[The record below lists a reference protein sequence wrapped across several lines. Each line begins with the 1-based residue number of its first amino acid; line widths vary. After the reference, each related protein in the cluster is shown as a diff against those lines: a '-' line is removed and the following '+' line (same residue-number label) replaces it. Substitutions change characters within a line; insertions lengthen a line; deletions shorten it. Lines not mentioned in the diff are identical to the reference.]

1 MVATNDGHYVR
12 KEDAKAHDAL
22 LAIQTKKLISDEVRF
37 KFPCEE
43 SFVKSPHEMA
53 EAIPDSEYPGAL
65 DNTMVIADMCDV
77 ELRLGSKRVY
87 QMPEVEVPAGRS
99 LEEQLRVQSYEGML
113 SRYSDLDESLWRAY
127 LKTAEPGLDTD
138 SIPLDDVFLALARAG
153 EKGRVPAAGGATF
166 GRFEYP
172 HLGELTASSPAAA
185 AIVKLRRVEFALGVS
200 IGMGF
205 RD

>member
-65 DNTMVIADMCDV
+65 DNPMVIADMCDV
-77 ELRLGSKRVY
+77 ELPAGSKRVY

-99 LEEQLRVQSYEGML
+99 LEEQLRAQSYEGML

-127 LKTAEPGLDTD
+127 LKTAEPGLDAD
-138 SIPLDDVFLALARAG
+138 SMPLDDVFLALARKG
-153 EKGRVPAAGGATF
+153 EKGRVPAAEGATF
-166 GRFEYP
+166 GRYGYP
-172 HLGELTASSPAAA
+172 HLEEFADSWPDAEAIVQARRVAGARRGSTASGLP
-185 AIVKLRRVEFALGVS
+185 
-200 IGMGF
+200 
-205 RD
+205 